1 MNRHIKHT
9 AWMVMLLAAT
19 VGCSGS
25 SDTGGSQDMD
35 DMAAMLNQPKTVPA
49 DSAPPAESTA
59 EEEPVEYT
67 QAVEVT
73 AKDPKKGKVFHG
85 QGGYLNAVFSARFYA
100 EHRLTL
106 DKVKHATDLFEATNS
121 RMPNSHEEFMTEIIE
136 ANYIE
141 LPELDDGY
149 EYWYDPS
156 DGVLKMRKPIVENG
170 ELPNDE

>member
-35 DMAAMLNQPKTVPA
+35 DMAAMLNQPKPA
-49 DSAPPAESTA
+49 PAEETPAVEEEETSTA
-59 EEEPVEYT
+59 EYT
-67 QAVEVT
+67 EAVEVT

-121 RMPNSHEEFMTEIIE
+121 RLPNSHEEFMREIIE

-141 LPELDDGY
+141 LPELDDGN

-156 DGVLKMRKPIVENG
+156 DGALKMRKPIVEGNG
-170 ELPNDE
+170 Q